1 MLVISLVEKI
11 VEDLNF
17 HRTGLTLLRRK
28 ARKNLNG
35 LSLKSRPPNNFWMPG
50 YCEVIID
57 GIRIKKKKK
66 NILIIHDFVLHKTN
80 SKTLLQSAAEEA
92 IADRSSIVGQWQV
105 LSTLIKTT
113 KTNKHL
119 TKKTK
124 NKTKTKKVLL
134 LPVPFQDHH

>member
-1 MLVISLVEKI
+1 
-11 VEDLNF
+11 
-17 HRTGLTLLRRK
+17 
-28 ARKNLNG
+28 
-35 LSLKSRPPNNFWMPG
+35 MPG

-57 GIRIKKKKK
+57 GINKKKEVKK

-92 IADRSSIVGQWQV
+92 IADQSSIVGQWQV

-113 KTNKHL
+113 KNKTNKHL

-124 NKTKTKKVLL
+124 KQNKNKKSVA
-134 LPVPFQDHH
+134 LPVPFSRSSLT

>member
-1 MLVISLVEKI
+1 MGWKNGRSLKFSSHRPTLV
-11 VEDLNF
+11 
-17 HRTGLTLLRRK
+17 RRK

-35 LSLKSRPPNNFWMPG
+35 LSLKSCPPNNFWMPG

-57 GIRIKKKKK
+57 GINKKKEVKK

-92 IADRSSIVGQWQV
+92 IADQSSIVGQWQV

-113 KTNKHL
+113 KTKQTNI
-119 TKKTK
+119 
-124 NKTKTKKVLL
+124 
-134 LPVPFQDHH
+134 